1 MFGNGKKNTNYF
13 SILADFIENLRNSDL
28 KERNDLYFLLI
39 SYATETTRGSRGT
52 VYRFEPKHDL
62 LVDELTVAYKNHH
75 PLTKDNRAL
84 ESTYNIDLRS
94 DFRAIVKRLQR
105 MHFIPDV
112 GKISNLNTSI
122 DDCYNQKSTS
132 ILLFPISYNEELKLV
147 FELAYTDKKTINDEE
162 EQFLSLLLNFSSIM
176 IHNNFLFDW
185 ATTDSLTKAYGLHFF
200 NRLLDEL
207 IKDMERNKTTTFCL
221 CMLDID
227 DFKNINDQYGH
238 LAGDEAIRYFADQ
251 IRYCSRENDILGRYG
266 GDEFCLILKNT
277 TAELALTMIKRLN
290 ERLAK
295 APLLYEGKTIFLT
308 SSSGIAQFR
317 LHGLDRETLF
327 KNADSALYGSKRL
340 GKNRGEIYN
349 G

>member
-1 MFGNGKKNTNYF
+1 MFGNGKKGTKYF

-28 KERNDLYFLLI
+28 KERNDLYYLLI
-39 SYATETTRGSRGT
+39 SYATETTLGTRGT
-52 VYRFEPKHDL
+52 VYRYDPKLDA
-62 LVDELTVAYKNHH
+62 LVDELTVAYQNNI
-75 PLTKDNRAL
+75 PLTKEKQPP
-84 ESTYNIDLRS
+84 ESKSSIDLRT
-94 DFRAIVKRLQR
+94 DFRSIVKRSQR
-105 MHFIPDV
+105 MHFVPD
-112 GKISNLNTSI
+112 LNELLNFNNSI
-122 DDCYNQKSTS
+122 DETYNLKSTS

-147 FELAYTDKKTINDEE
+147 FELAYTEKKTINEEE
-162 EQFLSLLLNFSSIM
+162 EQFLALLLNFSSIM

-207 IKDMERNKTTTFCL
+207 IKDMERNKAATFCL

-277 TAELALTMIKRLN
+277 SADLALIMIKRLN

-295 APLLYEGKTIFLT
+295 
-308 SSSGIAQFR
+308 
-317 LHGLDRETLF
+317 
-327 KNADSALYGSKRL
+327 
-340 GKNRGEIYN
+340 
-349 G
+349 